1 MLLAA
6 KKGSIMSRLGQALR
20 RREVARNRRA
30 LDRAIASAPTPA
42 MRDELI
48 IAAQRA
54 ELYGRH

>member
-1 MLLAA
+1 MLPAA
-6 KKGSIMSRLGQALR
+6 RKGPIMFRLGQARR

-48 IAAQRA
+48 IVAQRDGM
-54 ELYGRH
+54 YGKR